1 MECWRQPF
9 FQAVL
14 ECFWTFIY
22 GLFVSAPLP
31 QKQLISFVVLWVV
44 PFWFWKEVGKV
55 QLQCSA
61 VLFPMGCITS
71 GTCWPLG
78 HCWKSILPWEKCLL
92 GLYSCCLAKVF
103 SINVHAK
110 QVGVQHGGWAVV
122 VGNAVSVYTV
132 GCVAGLLRLPRH
144 VQPAFPVHR
153 SWGNGRELHKA
164 AFLVISAQI
173 SRDSWTEAVFTAC
186 SEGEVEWMV
195 DLKKTIYTF
204 LPICRQLVFVVVVW
218 ARKHLVM
225 QSVWAL

>member
-1 MECWRQPF
+1 M
-9 FQAVL
+9 
-14 ECFWTFIY
+14 
-22 GLFVSAPLP
+22 
-31 QKQLISFVVLWVV
+31 K
-44 PFWFWKEVGKV
+44 
-55 QLQCSA
+55 
-61 VLFPMGCITS
+61 
-71 GTCWPLG
+71 
-78 HCWKSILPWEKCLL
+78 
-92 GLYSCCLAKVF
+92 
-103 SINVHAK
+103 VHAK

-132 GCVAGLLRLPRH
+132 GCVAGLLRLPHH

-195 DLKKTIYTF
+195 DLKKTVYTF

>member
-110 QVGVQHGGWAVV
+110 QVGVQHGGGQWWWVTRSVCTPLVV
-122 VGNAVSVYTV
+122 LLVCFVCLVTFSLRSLCIVAGGMAGSCTKPPFLSYLLKSHVTV
-132 GCVAGLLRLPRH
+132 GQKQFSLLAVRER
-144 VQPAFPVHR
+144 
-153 SWGNGRELHKA
+153 WNGWW
-164 AFLVISAQI
+164 I
-173 SRDSWTEAVFTAC
+173 
-186 SEGEVEWMV
+186 
-195 DLKKTIYTF
+195 
-204 LPICRQLVFVVVVW
+204 
-218 ARKHLVM
+218 
-225 QSVWAL
+225 

>member
-1 MECWRQPF
+1 MN
-9 FQAVL
+9 
-14 ECFWTFIY
+14 T
-22 GLFVSAPLP
+22 GLLGICRPLGS
-31 QKQLISFVVLWVV
+31 QRSG
-44 PFWFWKEVGKV
+44 E
-55 QLQCSA
+55 SA
-61 VLFPMGCITS
+61 VTVQCCSLSHGLHNLRYLLTTWSLLKEHPAMGKMSTGTLFLLFSQSLFNKSPCQAGGCTA
-71 GTCWPLG
+71 W
-78 HCWKSILPWEKCLL
+78 
-92 GLYSCCLAKVF
+92 
-103 SINVHAK
+103 
-110 QVGVQHGGWAVV
+110 GWAVV

-195 DLKKTIYTF
+195 DLKKTVYTF

-225 QSVWAL
+225 QPVWAL